1 MKKGREEVCMCPV
14 RLSWKRASS
23 QLSDYVWNFSWPK
36 LFDQVWRKVHW
47 NIRITIEDQIKIN
60 LKELI

>member
-1 MKKGREEVCMCPV
+1 MRKGREDIGMPEVRV
-14 RLSWKRASS
+14 SWKRTSS

-36 LFDQVWRKVHW
+36 LFSQVWTEVHW
-47 NIRITIEDQIKIN
+47 NIRITIEGQMTVN